1 MTPSE
6 EAAANKQICIRL
18 VNEINAGDLGSF
30 DELVAEDYV
39 DHNPLPGQQQGRDG
53 FRNAYIGVREAFPD
67 GRLEMEDVLA
77 EGDLVVIRGMN
88 SGTHKGDMFG
98 IPATGKHARWSGTRL
113 FRLRDG
119 KLIEGW
125 INLDLLGL
133 MGQLGVGSS
142 SGAASST

>member
-1 MTPSE
+1 MTLTDE
-6 EAAANKQICIRL
+6 EARNKAICIRL
-18 VNEINAGDLGSF
+18 TNEINAGNLGSF

-39 DHNPLPGQQQGRDG
+39 DFNPLPGQQMGRDG
-53 FRNAYIGVREAFPD
+53 FRNAYIGIRAAFPD

-88 SGTHKGDMFG
+88 SGTHKGTMFG
-98 IPATGKHARWSGTRL
+98 MEATGKHARWSGTRL

-125 INLDLLGL
+125 INLDLLG
-133 MGQLGVGSS
+133 MMTQLGA
-142 SGAASST
+142 GASPSETPAS